1 MTWWTN
7 CLAKSAWAL
16 RFAVLNL
23 SRHKRR
29 TVVAVITVA
38 TGFAALSLFS
48 GYTSNVYQGMQQ
60 QAIYAE
66 MLGHMTLFKP
76 GLHEQGLL
84 HPERWLLSPQDIGV
98 ARAAVTKV
106 DAKARLLPRLTFN
119 GLTSNGKVS
128 TIFIAEA
135 LDPEDMRIVRGPMAD
150 ASGALEV
157 GTPNGIS
164 VSNTLATL
172 LEAKYQSDLSLLVS
186 TIRGQTNAIDAV
198 VTDTYDTGNVA
209 TNDKSLYV
217 PLEQARSLLDAP
229 GMADRLTVML
239 DDVQRVDEL
248 LPLVKAELQRAG
260 SPLTV
265 HSWEQDAA
273 AYRQVKIM
281 FDLIFTFMFVI
292 LTVICVMALTN
303 VVSMNVIERAR
314 EIGALRSVGMRRVT
328 VERLFA
334 TEALLL
340 TALGC
345 AVGLV
350 IALLIRYAINSA
362 GLGFVPPNSTNRV
375 PLTVGI
381 DVVRQVNMAMFFC
394 LFGTLAGWWIAR
406 RAARQ
411 PIIDLLGHV

>member
-1 MTWWTN
+1 M
-7 CLAKSAWAL
+7 
-16 RFAVLNL
+16 VM
-23 SRHKRR
+23 
-29 TVVAVITVA
+29 AVITVA

-48 GYTSNVYQGMQQ
+48 GYTENVYQGMQQ
-60 QAIYAE
+60 QAIYGE

-84 HPERWLLSPQDIGV
+84 HPERWLLSPQDIDA
-98 ARAAVTKV
+98 ARAAVAKV
-106 DAKARLLPRLTFN
+106 EAKARLLPRMTFN
-119 GLTSNGKVS
+119 GVISNGKVS

-135 LDPEDMRIVRGPMAD
+135 LNPEDMRIVRGPMAD
-150 ASGALEV
+150 ASGALEAEV
-157 GTPNGIS
+157 PNGIS
-164 VSNTLATL
+164 VSNTLAIL
-172 LEAKYQSDLSLLVS
+172 LEAKYQSDLSLLGS

-239 DDVQRVDEL
+239 DDIKRVDEL
-248 LPLVKAELQRAG
+248 LPLISAELQRAG

-265 HSWEQDAA
+265 HSWHQDAA

-281 FDLIFTFMFVI
+281 FDLIFAFMFVI
-292 LTVICVMALTN
+292 LLVICVMALTN

-314 EIGALRSVGMRRVT
+314 EIGALRALGMRQVT

-340 TALGC
+340 IVLGC
-345 AVGLV
+345 AAGLV
-350 IALLIRYAINSA
+350 AALLIRYGINSA
-362 GLGFVPPNSTNRV
+362 GLGFIPPNSTNRV

-381 DVVRQVNMAMFFC
+381 DVVRQVQVVMFFC
-394 LFGTLAGWWIAR
+394 LFGTVAGWWIAR